1 MSLKYKDEEFAEKI
15 WDEFYEDTKGEWNQF
30 NNPTPKD
37 VIKWLI
43 IKEYLKP
50 IPKPAVR
57 THGGDL

>member
-15 WDEFYEDTKGEWNQF
+15 WNEFYEDTKGEWNQF

-50 IPKPAVR
+50 ISQPAVR
-57 THGGDL
+57 MK